1 MNAATLVLKSWNYC
15 NVPADLRLDAL

>member
-15 NVPADLRLDAL
+15 NVLADLRLDAL